1 MVSSL
6 LQFSP
11 MLRDVVTM
19 ETQNNWRQVVKG
31 AQLILSRGFALRVRS
46 QTNSETLRE
55 TNESLV

>member
-1 MVSSL
+1 
-6 LQFSP
+6 